1 MKNSKFVIDRF
12 AKLLEQGIVSSKDI
26 TSEILSILKSK
37 RDELVF
43 KLKLTGKDEFEILL
57 KRVETLEK
65 KIKVTNT
72 PNVLNE
78 AVAELTILLILAAS
92 RRIGEAYNLVRTDNW
107 KNQKPDLT
115 KFMIGN
121 SVTGKT
127 LGIIGMGRIGRMAA
141 KSAKA
146 FGMKIIYYN
155 RNKLSADLEDG
166 AKYYSDLNSMLPN
179 CDFVSIHTPATAET
193 KYILNKDTISLLP
206 KHAVVINTSRGS
218 TIDDDALIDALENK
232 KIYAAGLDVFN
243 NEPILDKRDL
253 KLDYRFGE
261 DYLSQYH
268 QEQSHQSPLSL
279 VVNDHPRLYHLHL
292 YHLERLHSHHHHPF
306 QRNLFRLIEQ
316 VYPHLLLNSHRIQG
330 HQQRYYHRHQT

>member
-1 MKNSKFVIDRF
+1 MKPKILVSRKISDL
-12 AKLLEQGIVSSKDI
+12 AEEKLQKEFEATLNPKDEPIPESELIKIVNDYDGMISTGFDKI
-26 TSEILSILKSK
+26 SENFFNNLNG
-37 RDELVF
+37 
-43 KLKLTGKDEFEILL
+43 KLKIIAQVGVGYDNISIKSAE
-57 KRVETLEK
+57 EK

-72 PNVLNE
+72 PDVLNE
-78 AVAELTILLILAAS
+78 AVAETTILLILAAS
-92 RRIGEAYNLVRTDNW
+92 RRIGEAYNLVRADDW

-141 KSAKA
+141 KCAKA

-155 RNKLSADLEDG
+155 RNKLSDDLEDG
-166 AKYYSDLNSMLPN
+166 AKYFSDIKTMLPE

-193 KYILNKDTISLLP
+193 KHILNSSTISLLP

-243 NEPILDKRDL
+243 NEPNLDKRYL
-253 KLDYRFGE
+253 KLDNCFVLPHIGSATHETRLAMSMMAVDNIFCFFNKK
-261 DYLSQYH
+261 
-268 QEQSHQSPLSL
+268 PLISE
-279 VVNDHPRLYHLHL
+279 VV
-292 YHLERLHSHHHHPF
+292 
-306 QRNLFRLIEQ
+306 
-316 VYPHLLLNSHRIQG
+316 
-330 HQQRYYHRHQT
+330 

>member
-1 MKNSKFVIDRF
+1 MKPKILVSRKISDL
-12 AKLLEQGIVSSKDI
+12 AEEKLQKEFEVTLNPKDKPI
-26 TSEILSILKSK
+26 PESELIKIINNYDGMISTGFDKISENFFNNLNG
-37 RDELVF
+37 
-43 KLKLTGKDEFEILL
+43 KLKIVAQVGVGYDNISIKSA
-57 KRVETLEK
+57 KEK

-78 AVAELTILLILAAS
+78 AVAETTILLILAAS
-92 RRIGEAYNLVRTDNW
+92 RRIGEAYNLVRADDW

-141 KSAKA
+141 KSAMA

-155 RNKLSADLEDG
+155 RNKLSDDLEDG
-166 AKYYSDLNSMLPN
+166 AKYYSDINTMLPE
-179 CDFVSIHTPATAET
+179 CDFLSIHTPATAET
-193 KYILNKDTISLLP
+193 KHILNSSTISLLP

-243 NEPILDKRDL
+243 NEPNLDKRYL
-253 KLDYRFGE
+253 KLDNCFVLPHIGSATHETRLAMSMMAVDNIFCFFNKK
-261 DYLSQYH
+261 
-268 QEQSHQSPLSL
+268 PLISE
-279 VVNDHPRLYHLHL
+279 VV
-292 YHLERLHSHHHHPF
+292 
-306 QRNLFRLIEQ
+306 
-316 VYPHLLLNSHRIQG
+316 
-330 HQQRYYHRHQT
+330 